1 MKIIHCADLHLDS
14 VMNTHFTGAKAKERK
29 NEILETFRR
38 LVKNAVSKEVTAI
51 IIAGDMF
58 DRKSISVT
66 TKNAVLYEI
75 TNNPKI
81 DFYYLKGNHDADS
94 FIDSLQ
100 VIPDN
105 LKLFGNEWTK
115 YVAYEENG
123 NRVVICGM
131 EPDESNYSRMYS
143 NLTLEDSDY
152 NIVVLHGQ
160 EAHSNTLGKTDNIN
174 LNELKNRAIDYLALG
189 HIHTYKEGK
198 LDARGIYCYPG
209 CLEGRGFDECGEHGY
224 VLLDIN
230 LTDGICSRE
239 FVKIATRSL
248 YELEADVSGCM
259 NTMEISRR
267 ISGAIE
273 SCCYGKENLI
283 KIILT
288 GTTDVE
294 CEKNIDLLTK
304 QFENEFYY
312 VKIQDDTHLKIDY
325 EMYAYDESLKGEFIR
340 MVRAREDLS
349 NDDKAQIIR
358 YGIQALSGEE
368 IE

>member
-1 MKIIHCADLHLDS
+1 MSSHQDASPLSGFRAAEDERIHI
-14 VMNTHFTGAKAKERK
+14 G
-29 NEILETFRR
+29 
-38 LVKNAVSKEVTAI
+38 
-51 IIAGDMF
+51 
-58 DRKSISVT
+58 
-66 TKNAVLYEI
+66 
-75 TNNPKI
+75 
-81 DFYYLKGNHDADS
+81 
-94 FIDSLQ
+94 
-100 VIPDN
+100 
-105 LKLFGNEWTK
+105 
-115 YVAYEENG
+115 
-123 NRVVICGM
+123 
-131 EPDESNYSRMYS
+131 
-143 NLTLEDSDY
+143 
-152 NIVVLHGQ
+152 VLHGDVNDKSGYGPVSRD
-160 EAHSNTLGKTDNIN
+160 EIAACGLH
-174 LNELKNRAIDYLALG
+174 YLALG
-189 HIHTYKEGK
+189 HVHQYSGLQKDGRTFW
-198 LDARGIYCYPG
+198 AYPG
-209 CLEGRGFDECGEHGY
+209 CPEGRGFDECGEHGY